1 MSKVNS
7 SHSSSLSEEERSNR
21 IPIVQQKIV
30 LKNEPC
36 EVIELV
42 NNLILEFAEYN
53 PQKNNNSKKII
64 GTNVPKSSK
73 IAKERWAAI
82 KKFNR
87 YEYQFWQKLTEIA
100 NLKHKFLYPNYKYS
114 PIRNKSKKCKK
125 SNYTSYKQQP
135 PLEANDIIKSR
146 EIESNKNTKRLQIK
160 ETQALSDY
168 NDCQNHSTTPNL
180 FIEPPLS
187 LYSYITPIFHE
198 SFIPHYLSPEY
209 KHSIAASS
217 MMSG

>member
-1 MSKVNS
+1 
-7 SHSSSLSEEERSNR
+7 
-21 IPIVQQKIV
+21 
-30 LKNEPC
+30 
-36 EVIELV
+36 
-42 NNLILEFAEYN
+42 
-53 PQKNNNSKKII
+53 
-64 GTNVPKSSK
+64 
-73 IAKERWAAI
+73 
-82 KKFNR
+82 
-87 YEYQFWQKLTEIA
+87 
-100 NLKHKFLYPNYKYS
+100 LKHKFLYPNYKYS

-125 SNYTSYKQQP
+125 SNNTSYNDKQQL

-146 EIESNKNTKRLQIK
+146 EIESNKNTKLLQIK

-168 NDCQNHSTTPNL
+168 NDCQNNSTTPNL

-217 MMSG
+217 MMSGQSTYNPYINYPQYYQPQDYFIINDPILINENNDNTFVASFM